1 MKKTFINLLLTIL
14 LSFIISGCAAKT
26 NIRTEVVNVDEYK
39 QVRLNYFVH
48 SKDPIENI
56 ENIGILQNVNQ
67 RIFVKKV
74 HRLKIILKAMAEE
87 TLKNGYTHF
96 VIAEKTFG
104 QEDGSL
110 PINTFNGIKEFAL
123 NNELSN
129 KKIGSEA
136 KSKVFTEED
145 ILWWKF
151 KMLKNPDYKILAMD
165 AKSVLKEIEEYKID
179 MKEVA
184 LIKD

>member
-1 MKKTFINLLLTIL
+1 MKRVLAC
-14 LSFIISGCAAKT
+14 LS
-26 NIRTEVVNVDEYK
+26 
-39 QVRLNYFVH
+39 
-48 SKDPIENI
+48 
-56 ENIGILQNVNQ
+56 
-67 RIFVKKV
+67 
-74 HRLKIILKAMAEE
+74 
-87 TLKNGYTHF
+87 
-96 VIAEKTFG
+96 
-104 QEDGSL
+104 
-110 PINTFNGIKEFAL
+110 

-179 MKEVA
+179 MKEVG

>member
-1 MKKTFINLLLTIL
+1 MKKTFINLLLTIV
-14 LSFIISGCAAKT
+14 LSFIVSGCAAKT
-26 NIRTEVVNVDEYK
+26 DIRTEIVNVDEYK
-39 QVRLNYFVH
+39 QVRLNYYVY
-48 SKDPIENI
+48 KDDNI
-56 ENIGILQNVNQ
+56 ENIQKLGVLGNDNQ
-67 RIFVKKV
+67 VLFVKKV
-74 HRLKIILKAMAEE
+74 HRLKILIKAMAEE

-110 PINTFNGIKEFAL
+110 PINSFNGIKEYAL
-123 NNELSN
+123 NYELSN

-136 KSKVFTEED
+136 KSKVLTERD
-145 ILWWKF
+145 ILFWKF

-179 MKEVA
+179 MKEVG

>member
-1 MKKTFINLLLTIL
+1 MKNIIKITLLTL
-14 LSFIISGCAAKT
+14 VMLFISGCSAKSHIET
-26 NIRTEVVNVDEYK
+26 NIVNLEEYK
-39 QVRLNYFVH
+39 QVRLNYFVLE
-48 SKDPIENI
+48 KEAIENT
-56 ENIGILQNVNQ
+56 NGIKSLDNLNQ
-67 RIFVKKV
+67 KIFVKKV
-74 HRLKIILKAMAEE
+74 HRLKILIKAMAEE
-87 TLKNGYTHF
+87 TLKNGFTHF

-123 NNELSN
+123 NYELSN

-165 AKSVLKEIEEYKID
+165 AKEVLKEIEEYKID
-179 MKEVA
+179 MKEVS

>member
-1 MKKTFINLLLTIL
+1 MKNIIIFSLTL
-14 LSFIISGCAAKT
+14 FLGLMFSGCGAAKT
-26 NIRTEVVNVDEYK
+26 NIKTEIVNVDEYK
-39 QVRLNYFVH
+39 QIRMNYFVH

-56 ENIGILQNVNQ
+56 ENIGILQNVHQ
-67 RIFVKKV
+67 RIFVQKV

-96 VIAEKTFG
+96 IIAENTFG

-123 NNELSN
+123 NAELSN
-129 KKIGSEA
+129 YKIGTEA
-136 KSKVFTEED
+136 KSKVLDTRD
-145 ILWWKF
+145 IMWWKF

-165 AKSVLKEIEEYKID
+165 AKEVLKEIEAYKID
-179 MKEVA
+179 MKEVS
-184 LIKD
+184 LIKG